1 MRLKLPDRKCRRLIY
16 RTIFWIFHS
25 LPKASF
31 HFDLI
36 SRSNALS
43 VLGAL
48 EQTVGVGVICTY
60 PKVGSTEHWIRRYPS
75 PLKPSGPK
83 LVPCKFIYFR
93 KDLLSNLLYFPFSIK
108 DICYIQL
115 YSHRHT
121 MFFLCFRWTFYK
133 LKVKIIHQRRLRLTL
148 LQWSGTGPAKSLR
161 SACIY
166 LTSEFPSKH
175 P

>member
-1 MRLKLPDRKCRRLIY
+1 MQKAYLSQYLLDFLLSSKGQLS
-16 RTIFWIFHS
+16 FWPYLQVKGFE
-25 LPKASF
+25 
-31 HFDLI
+31 
-36 SRSNALS
+36 S

-75 PLKPSGPK
+75 PLKPLGPK

-93 KDLLSNLLYFPFSIK
+93 KDLLSTHLYFPFSIK

-121 MFFLCFRWTFYK
+121 MFFLCFGWTFHK
-133 LKVKIIHQRRLRLTL
+133 LKVKIIHQQRLRLTL
-148 LQWSGTGPAKSLR
+148 LQWSGTGPAV
-161 SACIY
+161 SAVCLYI
-166 LTSEFPSKH
+166 LDVWIP
-175 P
+175 